1 MVLVFGKAL
10 DLLTFKKEKRK
21 RLYLSGILIETE

>member
-10 DLLTFKKEKRK
+10 DLLTFKKEKK
-21 RLYLSGILIETE
+21 RLYLPGILIETE